1 MLQYV
6 ANRILLT
13 LPVLAGILLVSFML
27 THISGDPTDL
37 ILPAD
42 ATEAARQA
50 FREKHGLDRPLWAQF
65 ASFSWHALQGDFGNS
80 LRFGNSAR

>member
-6 ANRILLT
+6 ANRIVLT
-13 LPVLAGILLVSFML
+13 LPVLVGILLISFML

-42 ATEAARQA
+42 ATEAARPGFPGEA
-50 FREKHGLDRPLWAQF
+50 WARPAGLGPVRQLLLARAQ
-65 ASFSWHALQGDFGNS
+65 G
-80 LRFGNSAR
+80 